1 MNRTIKLYI
10 GLLILIMAGIVAVDC
25 NRPKPIN
32 WAPTFDIN
40 DKIPFGLFVLNQE
53 LPLALKNNDIKKID
67 VTPYEFFA
75 NSKNKNTIANKY
87 KISAT
92 ILYIDEFDNI
102 DDPSAKE
109 LLTFA
114 KQGNTV
120 FLSGKSFPKII
131 SDSLK
136 IKINND
142 FSVQDSIF
150 CWMANK
156 KFDTIKY
163 HLHANGNVSHFKTID
178 TLRTKILGFQQKKI
192 KDINFIKVPFGEGQ
206 FLLHTQPVAFTNYN
220 LLQKNNSDYTANLLS
235 YIPKGNVI
243 WFVKN
248 LEKSKI
254 STSVFRF
261 ILSQPALK
269 WAWYLFLLG
278 MITFMIFNAKRRQR
292 IVPIIKPLRNTTV
305 EFAKTIGNLYYQ
317 EANYSDMMDKKI
329 IYFLEKLRQ
338 DYLIETIYLD
348 DFFIKK
354 LQQKTSKDLILVQT
368 LVNKINHHRK
378 KSQYATEKDLLELNA
393 LIEKLTS

>member
-25 NRPKPIN
+25 NRQKPIN
-32 WAPTFDIN
+32 WAPTYDVN

-53 LPLALKNNDIKKID
+53 IPSALKNNNIKKID
-67 VTPYEFFA
+67 VTPYEFLA
-75 NSKNKNTIANKY
+75 TSKNKDTNTNKY

-102 DDPSAKE
+102 DNQSAKE
-109 LLTFA
+109 LMNFA

-120 FLSGKSFPKII
+120 FFSSKSFPKII

-142 FSVQDSIF
+142 FSVEDSIY
-150 CWMANK
+150 CWMANQK
-156 KFDTIKY
+156 IDTVKY
-163 HLHANGNVSHFKTID
+163 HLNANGNVSYFNTID
-178 TLRTKILGFQQKKI
+178 TFRTKVLGFQQDKI
-192 KDINFIKVPFGEGQ
+192 KDINFVKIPFGKGQ
-206 FLLHTQPVAFTNYN
+206 FLLHSQPVAFTNYN
-220 LLQKNNSDYTANLLS
+220 LLRKNNSNYTANVLS

-243 WFVKN
+243 WFVKK
-248 LEKSKI
+248 LEKLKI
-254 STSVFRF
+254 SSSPFRF

-269 WAWYLFLLG
+269 FAWYLFLLG

-317 EANYSDMMDKKI
+317 EANYGDMMDKKI
-329 IYFLEKLRQ
+329 IYFFEKLRQ
-338 DYLIETIYLD
+338 DYLLETVYLD
-348 DFFIKK
+348 DIFIKK

-368 LVNKINHHRK
+368 LVNKINSHRK
-378 KSQYATEKDLLELNA
+378 NSQFATEKDLLELNA